1 MRPVPSVHDTGM
13 FEKTDKC
20 CREHDHCKNTIPAF
34 RVNYGV
40 FNSNLFTVSHCD
52 CDQRFRQCLM
62 EVNDPIS
69 NMVGYSFFNVLKVPC
84 FEFTQKKH
92 CTQISWW
99 GLCKAVQLAPY
110 AVFKNPTA
118 YNSTDPD
125 PAAPTGTQTITLV
138 TSSPAA
144 STINSR
150 KAASTTTGKQTVI
163 SVTSSPFASTIKS
176 RKAATTTGKQTVV
189 LVTSSPSAS
198 TIKHR
203 KAVSTT
209 AEKQTAVSI
218 TSSPSTSTVTRRKAV
233 STTTGKH
240 TVVSVTSSPTSTT
253 LSSITPAAR
262 TCQSWDNRPKP
273 SKHPKGRRRCS
284 QRGPSRGD
292 TFWPSRRRGGGSGH
306 SKGRK
311 ARVKLTTASP
321 APTTSTSTVTPVR
334 KTTSLSTGKNRSS
347 PSLIKQRKQLLSEN
361 ALPTALPWDPKMHA
375 PNNLPAPVQD
385 TRYKDK
391 LQLCD
396 CYKQLDECKYKIL
409 PLEER
414 YGLRNLES
422 KILYHCNCARRL
434 ARQLRQLKEPS
445 AVQSLLLDFVSLS
458 CFKMPRIEDCPRRR
472 RCAAVVSESP
482 HLQRALKEMEVTE
495 AIRGHVGS
503 TPKVK
508 RQNTKTAFAKSPPV
522 RLYKRCLRITRPKSP
537 EKDKPGILG
546 ARLS

>member
-1 MRPVPSVHDTGM
+1 MFLNASSTSESAGKFLRQSVELFNTSILLVPGNPCVIHSATGFEQSKRVKRDLLAGKLAVSTHESTEVSAETERRRTRRSWIFPGTLWCGTGTKAIDYEEIGM

-69 NMVGYSFFNVLKVPC
+69 HMVGYSFFSVLKVPC

-99 GLCKAVQLAPY
+99 GL
-110 AVFKNPTA
+110 
-118 YNSTDPD
+118 
-125 PAAPTGTQTITLV
+125 
-138 TSSPAA
+138 
-144 STINSR
+144 
-150 KAASTTTGKQTVI
+150 
-163 SVTSSPFASTIKS
+163 
-176 RKAATTTGKQTVV
+176 
-189 LVTSSPSAS
+189 
-198 TIKHR
+198 H
-203 KAVSTT
+203 
-209 AEKQTAVSI
+209 
-218 TSSPSTSTVTRRKAV
+218 
-233 STTTGKH
+233 
-240 TVVSVTSSPTSTT
+240 
-253 LSSITPAAR
+253 
-262 TCQSWDNRPKP
+262 KP
-273 SKHPKGRRRCS
+273 SKHPKGRRRCG

-292 TFWPSRRRGGGSGH
+292 TFRPSRRRAGGSGH

-311 ARVKLTTASP
+311 ATVKLTMASP
-321 APTTSTSTVTPVR
+321 APTTSTSTVSPVR
-334 KTTSLSTGKNRSS
+334 KTTSLSTGKRRSS
-347 PSLIKQRKQLLSEN
+347 PSPIKQRKQLLSEN

-375 PNNLPAPVQD
+375 PKNLPAPVQD

-422 KILYHCNCARRL
+422 KILYNCNCTRRL

-458 CFKMPRIEDCPRRR
+458 CFKMPRIEDCP
-472 RCAAVVSESP
+472 
-482 HLQRALKEMEVTE
+482 QRK
-495 AIRGHVGS
+495 RG
-503 TPKVK
+503 P
-508 RQNTKTAFAKSPPV
+508 
-522 RLYKRCLRITRPKSP
+522 
-537 EKDKPGILG
+537 
-546 ARLS
+546 